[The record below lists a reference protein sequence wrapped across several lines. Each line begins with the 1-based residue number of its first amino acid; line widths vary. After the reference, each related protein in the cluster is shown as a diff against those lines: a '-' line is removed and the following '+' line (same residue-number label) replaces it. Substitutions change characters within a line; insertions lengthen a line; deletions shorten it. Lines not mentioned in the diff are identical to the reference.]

1 MPASRHSD
9 ADVRDRRTNTS
20 LEWFLSE
27 DHPAINGVYAEGVYA
42 EQEFRVITERD
53 G

>member
-27 DHPAINGVYAEGVYA
+27 DHPAINGVYAE
-42 EQEFRVITERD
+42 QEFRVITERD